1 LENSIYYLQEATNQ
15 NPLVKAIVPILAQ
28 IGFGGIVGFGLGFF
42 FKKLG
47 KFLCIVLALVF
58 ICLQVLI
65 YFGDIPYV
73 DWTRLSKDITG
84 AVDTNFL
91 NAVWNLIIHNLP
103 FAGSFT
109 VGFLW
114 GLKKC

>member
-1 LENSIYYLQEATNQ
+1 MESIHFLQEVSKPS
-15 NPLVKAIVPILAQ
+15 PLAKVIGPILAQ

-42 FKKLG
+42 LKKLG
-47 KFLCIVLALVF
+47 KVIVVALALFF

-65 YFGDIPYV
+65 YFGYIPSV

-84 AVDTNFL
+84 AVDKNFL
-91 NAVWNLIIHNLP
+91 NSVWNLIIHNLP

-109 VGFLW
+109 IGFLW
-114 GLKKC
+114 GLKKG